1 MIQENLRVTAQ
12 TVISQMLE
20 GHKTFADL
28 AERYGMEEEDF
39 KQVVARVVN
48 DKDYPRLEKANDK
61 YIASRNRIRKNK
73 IAVPKPGLE
82 SKQEV
87 EPDPVLSKR
96 KKLVK
101 HLVFIN
107 KEIECCEVFKEET
120 KTDSVEATLKLEE
133 ATKEFEE
140 VVEKVKEARKICK
153 LKEEKKQEA
162 TQQLESLERKRESIK
177 EQIKEI
183 DSNII
188 CLVAPGYKGKLPEYG
203 TLISVVPMEGAIV
216 EDVSDVVLISEMTAE
231 EMFLFDSME
240 SAKAANQ
247 YIKLVTKYFVD
258 DKEYQLLVD
267 NDILVKLLEKQELIE
282 EEVERTS

>member
-1 MIQENLRVTAQ
+1 MIQESLRVTAQ
-12 TVISQMLE
+12 SIISQMLE
-20 GHKTFADL
+20 GHKTFSDL
-28 AERYGMEEEDF
+28 ASKYEMSEDYF
-39 KQVVARVVN
+39 KQVAARVVN
-48 DKDYPRLEKANDK
+48 DKDWPRLVKANAK
-61 YIASRNRIRKNK
+61 NKALRNRIRKNK
-73 IAVPKPGLE
+73 IPVPKPELE
-82 SKQEV
+82 NKQEV

-133 ATKEFEE
+133 VTKEFEE

-162 TQQLESLERKRESIK
+162 TQQLESLEKKRESIK

-203 TLISVVPMEGAIV
+203 TLISVVPMEGVIV

-231 EMFLFDSME
+231 DIFSFDSME
-240 SAKAANQ
+240 DAKIAHEFA
-247 YIKLVTKYFVD
+247 KLVLKYFVN
-258 DKEYQLLVD
+258 DKKYQLLVD
-267 NDILVKLLEKQELIE
+267 NDVLIKLLKKMELIDE
-282 EEVERTS
+282 TS